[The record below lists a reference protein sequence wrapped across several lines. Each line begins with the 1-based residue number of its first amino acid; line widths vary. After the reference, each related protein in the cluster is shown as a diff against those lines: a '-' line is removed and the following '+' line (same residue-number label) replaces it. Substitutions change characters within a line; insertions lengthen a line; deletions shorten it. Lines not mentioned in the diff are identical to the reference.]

1 MSNEIQPTNKFD
13 FASIGLGV
21 PEEDKKIDN
30 NLGKDAFMTLLVAQ
44 INNPADPLNPESDTD
59 FVAQTAQFNSLDA
72 LQSLKGTMED
82 FVAQSKADK
91 ALQASALVGKS
102 VLVSGDLAVLDNG
115 NLSTDIELSASV
127 ANLNIAIQTPKG
139 DLVENINLG
148 IQPAG
153 TTNFQWD
160 GSLSTGGYAPAGIY
174 KIVAQA
180 VINDET
186 VQLPTSV
193 LAKVDG
199 VVIDDK
205 QGLILNT
212 DNLGNVQLSKVKEI
226 QE

>member
-1 MSNEIQPTNKFD
+1 MSNGIQPTNNFD

-21 PEEDKKIDN
+21 PEEDKTIDN
-30 NLGKDAFMTLLVAQ
+30 DLGKDAFMTLLVAQ

-91 ALQASALVGKS
+91 ALQASSLVGKS
-102 VLVSGDLAVLDNG
+102 VLVPGDLAVLDNG
-115 NLSTDIELSASV
+115 NLTTDIELSASV

-153 TTNFQWD
+153 TTTFQWD

-186 VQLPTSV
+186 LQLPTSV

-199 VVIDDK
+199 VVIDDE